1 MCPLTAAPEGV
12 SVCVVRVAGG
22 CCMAQRLAEM
32 GIVPGANLQVVRS
45 DGGRWW
51 SIGAAVV
58 AWPWAGRWPGGSSS
72 GETTRRSE
80 AVPVFPGSG
89 RFSF

>member
-45 DGGRWW
+45 DGG
-51 SIGAAVV
+51 AVV
-58 AWPWAGRWPGGSSS
+58 VHRGGCCRMAMGREMAGRVFV
-72 GETTRRSE
+72 RRDD
-80 AVPVFPGSG
+80 AA
-89 RFSF
+89 